1 MDIQEFA
8 RSIESAPPGPVTLF
22 CPHKAPRAREASYEP
37 LLAERAIERIVA
49 LYVDPIMRDMAYN
62 AYFADEADPAEVVS
76 VAETLPFLSE
86 RRIVVVRRAERYL
99 AESACGPL
107 LTYLGNP
114 CASTLLLFVAD
125 TMDRRSRFY
134 RACDAAGGVVPCPQL
149 RDAEVA
155 LWIHAEVRARGKEI
169 HSAAV
174 KSLAE
179 RTGSRLGDVQNA
191 IHLVCDYV
199 GAKDSIEVED
209 VETAC
214 ADVAEERVWTLTD
227 AIADSD
233 VGTALR
239 TLRELLDMG
248 VNEFQILGSLNWLL
262 KSAYAVAAK
271 TRGLPRMSSFVA
283 RKVAPLAQK
292 IGEEKMRDAF
302 GICMDTEILL
312 RSTHVDRA
320 LALELLVTKLAA
332 PTARQARAQKTAER

>member
-1 MDIQEFA
+1 MSISA
-8 RSIESAPPGPVTLF
+8 RKAKGTRIRDSRGDRVFTVVNYIILTLF
-22 CPHKAPRAREASYEP
+22 G
-37 LLAERAIERIVA
+37 LAA
-49 LYVDPIMRDMAYN
+49 LY
-62 AYFADEADPAEVVS
+62 
-76 VAETLPFLSE
+76 
-86 RRIVVVRRAERYL
+86 
-99 AESACGPL
+99 PL
-107 LTYLGNP
+107 IY
-114 CASTLLLFVAD
+114 
-125 TMDRRSRFY
+125 
-134 RACDAAGGVVPCPQL
+134 
-149 RDAEVA
+149 
-155 LWIHAEVRARGKEI
+155 
-169 HSAAV
+169 
-174 KSLAE
+174 
-179 RTGSRLGDVQNA
+179 
-191 IHLVCDYV
+191 
-199 GAKDSIEVED
+199 
-209 VETAC
+209 ETAC

-332 PTARQARAQKTAER
+332 PTARQARARQTAER